1 MKKNNPFTLS
11 FGELPKEYISRYDLQ
26 DEVVSTFAAEHPVS
40 RTYLIE
46 GVRGSGKTVLM
57 TKISEEILSKGDW
70 VVLNLNST
78 QDLLMDMSIR
88 IADLSRKI
96 TDPLAGGFNLSV
108 AGFGVWLGGQQ
119 TDQHPISII
128 RDSLSELQKKKK
140 KILITIDEVEHNQSM
155 RQFASEFQILIREG
169 YSLFLIMTGL
179 YDQIYAIQN
188 DPALTFLLRSSKISL
203 GPLNQGQMTN
213 IYERAFETNR
223 QTAKMLAEVTK
234 GYAFAF
240 QALGMLYYEYRD
252 SLDMGEILIKL
263 DEMLDGYVYGKIWD
277 SLSDKDRE
285 VVLAFPEH
293 TVKTKEMCE
302 ILSMESSIFSKYRDR
317 LLKKGVIAAVRHGYI
332 ELALPRFKNV
342 VEGYE

>member
-1 MKKNNPFTLS
+1 
-11 FGELPKEYISRYDLQ
+11 
-26 DEVVSTFAAEHPVS
+26 
-40 RTYLIE
+40 
-46 GVRGSGKTVLM
+46 
-57 TKISEEILSKGDW
+57 
-70 VVLNLNST
+70 
-78 QDLLMDMSIR
+78 
-88 IADLSRKI
+88 
-96 TDPLAGGFNLSV
+96 
-108 AGFGVWLGGQQ
+108 
-119 TDQHPISII
+119 
-128 RDSLSELQKKKK
+128 
-140 KILITIDEVEHNQSM
+140 M